1 MTIRGLR
8 SLAGTALLLAV
19 LSTACGADAGP
30 ITVDQARIGEPAGPN
45 AALYLT
51 ATSNG
56 APDRLVGAET
66 VVADVVEIH
75 RTTVDADGVM
85 SMERVDSLELAAS
98 GSLVL
103 EPGGLHIMLVDV
115 ERVEAGD
122 VVEVTLLWETAGE
135 MTVEAEIV
143 EPADTMSHEG

>member
-1 MTIRGLR
+1 MTMRGFR
-8 SLAGTALLLAV
+8 PLAGSVLLMAV
-19 LSTACGADAGP
+19 LSTACGADSGP
-30 ITVDQARIGEPAGPN
+30 ITVADVRIGEPAGPN

-56 APDRLVGAET
+56 GTDRLVGAET
-66 VVADVVEIH
+66 DVADVVEIH

-85 SMERVDSLELAAS
+85 SMERLDSMDLPSTGA
-98 GSLVL
+98 LVL

-115 ERVEAGD
+115 DRLETGD
-122 VVEVTLLWETAGE
+122 VVEVTLMWETAGE

-143 EPADTMSHEG
+143 APADTMSHDN

>member
-1 MTIRGLR
+1 MRRLR
-8 SLAGTALLLAV
+8 SLSGSALLIGV
-19 LSTACGADAGP
+19 LSTACAADSGP
-30 ITVDQARIGEPAGPN
+30 ITVDGARIGEPTGPN

-56 APDRLVGAET
+56 GPDRLVGAHT

-75 RTTVDADGVM
+75 RTTIDGDGVIA
-85 SMERVDSLELAAS
+85 MERADSLDLPAA

-103 EPGGLHIMLVDV
+103 EPGGLHVMLVDV
-115 ERVEAGD
+115 DRLEAGD
-122 VVEVTLLWETAGE
+122 VVEVTLIWETAGE

-143 EPADTMSHEG
+143 EPADTMSHER